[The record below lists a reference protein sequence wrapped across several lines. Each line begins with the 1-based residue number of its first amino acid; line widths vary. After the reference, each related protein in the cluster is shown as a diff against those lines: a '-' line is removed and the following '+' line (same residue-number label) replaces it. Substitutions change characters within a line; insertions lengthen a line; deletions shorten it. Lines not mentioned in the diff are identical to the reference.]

1 MFLLAYGKHTVA
13 WLLSF
18 KFLDGRGCFSTI
30 VRNNQ
35 NQCNLLFRKWQIVKL
50 SNSLKV
56 KHSNVGQLDNFIVS
70 NTMNR
75 CYEHFNMLF
84 ESFSF
89 SLIGG
94 LNASTNNLGGAINW
108 RFDDPT
114 NTVQLLTS
122 YCGTKKFILF
132 LVLWIK
138 ANYSFLVITSLEC
151 KFKIYAF
158 PITTGWYNCQIFDIV
173 INGSFI

>member
-1 MFLLAYGKHTVA
+1 MPDFNMFLLAYGKHTVA

-30 VRNNQ
+30 ARNNQ
-35 NQCNLLFRKWQIVKL
+35 NQCNLLFLKWQIVKL

-75 CYEHFNMLF
+75 CYEDFNMLF

-132 LVLWIK
+132 WFFGLKRTTLFSSSPVWSVSSKFMRFRSRLGDTTVK
-138 ANYSFLVITSLEC
+138 SL
-151 KFKIYAF
+151 
-158 PITTGWYNCQIFDIV
+158 T
-173 INGSFI
+173 